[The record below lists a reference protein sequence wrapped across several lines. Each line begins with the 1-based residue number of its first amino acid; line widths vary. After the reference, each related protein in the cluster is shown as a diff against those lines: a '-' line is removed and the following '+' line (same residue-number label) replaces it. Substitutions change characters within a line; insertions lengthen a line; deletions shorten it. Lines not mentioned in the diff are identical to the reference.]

1 MTRTRKNLKIN
12 FVKFFS
18 KIGQTLFA
26 DLAYVTVH
34 HLRSIYRNLRAIYQK
49 KWKMSVFGVF
59 KKIIN
64 FITKSV
70 KKQ

>member
-1 MTRTRKNLKIN
+1 MTRTRKNLNIN

-49 KWKMSVFGVF
+49 SEKCQFSEYLR
-59 KKIIN
+59 
-64 FITKSV
+64 KSLISLLN
-70 KKQ
+70 Q

>member
-34 HLRSIYRNLRAIYQK
+34 HLRSVIE
-49 KWKMSVFGVF
+49 
-59 KKIIN
+59 
-64 FITKSV
+64 T
-70 KKQ
+70 

>member
-34 HLRSIYRNLRAIYQK
+34 HLRSIIETWVPSIKKSEKCQFSEYLR
-49 KWKMSVFGVF
+49 
-59 KKIIN
+59 
-64 FITKSV
+64 KSLISLLN
-70 KKQ
+70 Q